1 MKFREHFMFTRQERR
16 GIFLFFLLASLYL
29 VFMEIRERM
38 QYSQDPPPLI
48 EFNADSDQDTT
59 GSEFTES
66 LSGERTPRSAQKASR
81 STREQKNI
89 RFDFDPNSISAD
101 SLRLLG
107 FSDFASRNLVN
118 YVAKGG
124 RIYDKRKLLTVYG
137 VDSMLVSALE
147 PWIRY
152 PGDPKNKV
160 KTDVPSS
167 DSHKKWHAKGIVDLN
182 TADSLQLD
190 SVPGIG
196 PYTAAKIL
204 KMRRRLGGFVAVGQ
218 LRELS
223 LVPDSTYE
231 RINKYVTAS
240 RDKISPININTA
252 DFKTFI
258 RHPYFSKETTSAI
271 LNYRKQHG
279 NFKNPAEIGKI
290 MSVKEE
296 VGAKILPYLK
306 VSD

>member
-1 MKFREHFMFTRQERR
+1 MFTRQERR
-16 GIFLFFLLASLYL
+16 GIFIFFILASAYII
-29 VFMEIRERM
+29 FMELRERM
-38 QYSQDPPPLI
+38 RNAQAPPPMI
-48 EFNADSDQDTT
+48 EFETASDQDTT
-59 GSEFTES
+59 DDEFSGSFSDGNISES
-66 LSGERTPRSAQKASR
+66 EKKASL
-81 STREQKNI
+81 STREQENS
-89 RFDFDPNSISAD
+89 RFDFDPNRISAD

-124 RIYDKRKLLTVYG
+124 RIYDKRKFLSVYG

-152 PGDPKNKV
+152 PADPRLKKE
-160 KTDVPSS
+160 TGVPASV
-167 DSHKKWHAKGIVDLN
+167 SHKNWHVKGIIDLN

-196 PYTAAKIL
+196 PYTAAKII

-218 LRELS
+218 LREFS
-223 LVPDSTYE
+223 LVPDSTFE
-231 RINKYVTAS
+231 SISKYLIVS
-240 RDKISPININTA
+240 RDKISPIDINTA
-252 DFKTFI
+252 DFKTFV

-271 LNYRKQHG
+271 LSYRKQHG
-279 NFKNPAEIGKI
+279 NFKNPADISKI
-290 MSVKEE
+290 MSVTEE
-296 VGAKILPYLK
+296 VGTKILPYLK

>member
-1 MKFREHFMFTRQERR
+1 MFTRQERR
-16 GIFLFFLLASLYL
+16 GIFLFFILASLYL

-38 QYSQDPPPLI
+38 QYAQDPPPMI
-48 EFNADSDQDTT
+48 EFNVNSYQDTS

-66 LSGERTPRSAQKASR
+66 HSDERAFQSEQKAAQYN
-81 STREQKNI
+81 REQNNV
-89 RFDFDPNSISAD
+89 RLNFDPNNISAD

-124 RIYDKRKLLTVYG
+124 RIYDKQKLLTVYG
-137 VDSMLVSALE
+137 VDSLLVAALE

-152 PGDPKNKV
+152 PGNPKTEKKADIPFGN
-160 KTDVPSS
+160 
-167 DSHKKWHAKGIVDLN
+167 SHRKWHIKGIVDLN

-218 LRELS
+218 LREFS

-231 RINKYVTAS
+231 NISKYVAAT

-279 NFKNPAEIGKI
+279 NFKNPAEISKI
-290 MSVKEE
+290 MSITEE
-296 VGAKILPYLK
+296 VGTKIIPYLK